1 MIVSKI
7 AAVVVVYNKNVSESI
22 TCDRLLKLNRNEVT
36 LVIVDNSEK
45 ETTNDEYCRSRNT
58 VLGIVKCCG
67 LGAQIAKKT
76 KSPAILFKAV
86 GLTFKS
92 WITKM

>member
-45 ETTNDEYCRSRNT
+45 ETTNDEYCRSRNIDYISMN
-58 VLGIVKCCG
+58 GNKG
-67 LGAQIAKKT
+67 L
-76 KSPAILFKAV
+76 SKAYNRAV
-86 GLTFKS
+86 EFCK
-92 WITKM
+92 ITKQM

>member
-45 ETTNDEYCRSRNT
+45 ETTNDEYCRSRNIDYISMNGNHSA
-58 VLGIVKCCG
+58 LYRYRI
-67 LGAQIAKKT
+67 
-76 KSPAILFKAV
+76 
-86 GLTFKS
+86 
-92 WITKM
+92 WR

>member
-45 ETTNDEYCRSRNT
+45 ETTNDEYCRSRNIDYISMNGNKGLSKAYR
-58 VLGIVKCCG
+58 VLE
-67 LGAQIAKKT
+67 
-76 KSPAILFKAV
+76 AIEER
-86 GLTFKS
+86 
-92 WITKM
+92 

>member
-36 LVIVDNSEK
+36 LV
-45 ETTNDEYCRSRNT
+45 
-58 VLGIVKCCG
+58 
-67 LGAQIAKKT
+67 
-76 KSPAILFKAV
+76 
-86 GLTFKS
+86 
-92 WITKM
+92 

>member
-36 LVIVDNSEK
+36 SKRI
-45 ETTNDEYCRSRNT
+45 RA
-58 VLGIVKCCG
+58 G
-67 LGAQIAKKT
+67 GAY
-76 KSPAILFKAV
+76 
-86 GLTFKS
+86 
-92 WITKM
+92 